1 MLVLG
6 ILPFLQP
13 GVAQRVPG
21 GGRGHDMQVSFCLCL
36 SILEAGPASLTSLA
50 CFSICLKNVKYHKER
65 GCNAWVQAPVQT
77 IATLLF

>member
-21 GGRGHDMQVSFCLCL
+21 GGRSRGMQVSFCLCL
-36 SILEAGPASLTSLA
+36 SILEAGPASLASLA
-50 CFSICLKNVKYHKER
+50 SVSPFALR
-65 GCNAWVQAPVQT
+65 M
-77 IATLLF
+77 